1 MLVPIATIVFRISY
15 FLGKIRLS
23 ANYARYDLL
32 PQIYSLTNILQL
44 SGQVNWLVSKF
55 NVQQAKY
62 LKSVWVN
69 NIVNLVPKNS
79 FEICA
84 LVAAVIFLEINGAK
98 SSDEYVSETGL
109 VGAILLLYRLA
120 PLVTATIGS
129 LTKLYAA
136 LPTWNK
142 VVLGTVTSFSDAK
155 TSWREVEALLSK
167 SRDEI
172 IEADSPKH
180 SISIGGNQFIN
191 LNNETVNFKD
201 FSLGLELHSLR

>member
-1 MLVPIATIVFRISY
+1 M
-15 FLGKIRLS
+15 GKQYR
-23 ANYARYDLL
+23 
-32 PQIYSLTNILQL
+32 QFGTQ
-44 SGQVNWLVSKF
+44 
-55 NVQQAKY
+55 
-62 LKSVWVN
+62 
-69 NIVNLVPKNS
+69 NS

-155 TSWREVEALLSK
+155 TAGER
-167 SRDEI
+167 
-172 IEADSPKH
+172 
-180 SISIGGNQFIN
+180 
-191 LNNETVNFKD
+191 
-201 FSLGLELHSLR
+201 